1 MENSCDFFHKTWR
14 LYWRRP
20 SISWWGSSKVFL
32 FFLKDIFEV
41 LIENFGCVDCCLTDR
56 DVKEHAI
63 MYRCLLLEGWETM
76 SV

>member
-1 MENSCDFFHKTWR
+1 MENSCDFFVKTWR

-20 SISWWGSSKVFL
+20 SISWLESSKVCV
-32 FFLKDIFEV
+32 FFLKDIFGV
-41 LIENFGCVDCCLTDR
+41 HIENFGCVDCCLTDR
-56 DVKEHAI
+56 YIKEHAI